1 MLRARLGECALTAVP
16 VACAAL
22 CSSAVTAGTRKG
34 KRGNCYTVTGAGIKR
49 CKASCHEQ
57 PNGRRSR
64 AEPEARARPSH
75 KSKTPRVRCRVST
88 ECRVLA
94 CLRTSLF
101 RRWHDVG
108 AGAREANILDR
119 RGPLEIHHLHLAP
132 AARIVPRTSILTRTL
147 GIPTVHT
154 VSPRTVA
161 TRSTHFRLYNCM
173 IDRSEDAGAFG
184 LSTRLRRAC
193 RLPRGC

>member
-22 CSSAVTAGTRKG
+22 CSSAVTAGTRKS

-57 PNGRRSR
+57 PNGR
-64 AEPEARARPSH
+64 AEPEARAASGRA

-161 TRSTHFRLYNCM
+161 TRSTHFRLYNC
-173 IDRSEDAGAFG
+173 IERSE
-184 LSTRLRRAC
+184 
-193 RLPRGC
+193 